1 VKTLNVVVAEP
12 QSIKESKTKTKKGGC
27 PSWLWPLLGILAL
40 LALIVGLLFGLGVFG
55 KIGGGA
61 TPTITT
67 GASTGTVNA
76 TVNGTTTGTPTTGTP
91 TTGTPTTGAPTTGT
105 PTTGAPTTGAPTTGT
120 PTTGAPTTQAAPT
133 TPIKIGVRY
142 PDIETLQNLLNT
154 KSQAGL
160 TPDGKYGPKTSASIL
175 AALQKLPTPTTND
188 VKTDN
193 TQVKDTDSEAIKKA
207 AETNAGVATGGT
219 NPSATAGG
227 TNTGA
232 ATGGAGGNYSEI
244 GLEDLMGQ
252 PSDNKPVA
260 GTTQPVAGTT
270 QPVAGTTQP
279 VVGTTQPATEKK

>member
-1 VKTLNVVVAEP
+1 MKKVILEEIENMKYLLRYKRGVVISE
-12 QSIKESKTKTKKGGC
+12 QETKTMAANIDSGNLANLNPDVANAMKQAQNMLGGQSVL
-27 PSWLWPLLGILAL
+27 PN
-40 LALIVGLLFGLGVFG
+40 V
-55 KIGGGA
+55 
-61 TPTITT
+61 
-67 GASTGTVNA
+67 
-76 TVNGTTTGTPTTGTP
+76 
-91 TTGTPTTGAPTTGT
+91 TTGAPATGAPATGT
-105 PTTGAPTTGAPTTGT
+105 PVTGAPAAGA
-120 PTTGAPTTQAAPT
+120 T
-133 TPIKIGVRY
+133 TPATSTPVTPINIGVKY
-142 PDIETLQNLLNT
+142 PSIEVLQNLLNT

-175 AALQKLPTPTTND
+175 AALQKVPAPTTND

-207 AETNAGVATGGT
+207 AETNAGVAAGET

-270 QPVAGTTQP
+270 QP
-279 VVGTTQPATEKK
+279 ATEKK

>member
-1 VKTLNVVVAEP
+1 MKKVILEEIENMKYLLGYKRGVVISE
-12 QSIKESKTKTKKGGC
+12 QETKTMAANIDSGNLANLNPDVANAMKQAQNMLGGQSVL
-27 PSWLWPLLGILAL
+27 PN
-40 LALIVGLLFGLGVFG
+40 V
-55 KIGGGA
+55 
-61 TPTITT
+61 
-67 GASTGTVNA
+67 
-76 TVNGTTTGTPTTGTP
+76 
-91 TTGTPTTGAPTTGT
+91 TTGAPATGAPATGT
-105 PTTGAPTTGAPTTGT
+105 PVTGAPAAGA
-120 PTTGAPTTQAAPT
+120 T
-133 TPIKIGVRY
+133 TPATSTPVTPINIGVKY
-142 PDIETLQNLLNT
+142 PSIEVLQNLLNT

-175 AALQKLPTPTTND
+175 AALQKVPAPTTND

-207 AETNAGVATGGT
+207 AETNAGVAAGET

-270 QPVAGTTQP
+270 QP
-279 VVGTTQPATEKK
+279 ATEKK

>member
-1 VKTLNVVVAEP
+1 MKY
-12 QSIKESKTKTKKGGC
+12 
-27 PSWLWPLLGILAL
+27 LLGYKRGVVISEQDTRTMAANIDSGNLANIDPK
-40 LALIVGLLFGLGVFG
+40 LADVTKQAQNMLGGQSVLPNVTTG
-55 KIGGGA
+55 
-61 TPTITT
+61 TPT
-67 GASTGTVNA
+67 TGTP
-76 TVNGTTTGTPTTGTP
+76 TTGTPTTGTP
-91 TTGTPTTGAPTTGT
+91 TTGTPTTGAPTTG
-105 PTTGAPTTGAPTTGT
+105 A
-120 PTTGAPTTQAAPT
+120 PTTGAPTTQAAPI
-133 TPIKIGVRY
+133 TPIKIGVKY

-270 QPVAGTTQP
+270 QP
-279 VVGTTQPATEKK
+279 ATEKK

>member
-1 VKTLNVVVAEP
+1 MKKVILEEIENMKYLLGYKRGVVISE
-12 QSIKESKTKTKKGGC
+12 QDTKTMAANIDSGNLPNIDPKAAEAIKVAQNMLGGQSVL
-27 PSWLWPLLGILAL
+27 PNVTTG
-40 LALIVGLLFGLGVFG
+40 
-55 KIGGGA
+55 
-61 TPTITT
+61 TPT
-67 GASTGTVNA
+67 TGTP
-76 TVNGTTTGTPTTGTP
+76 TTGTPTTGTP